1 MPNSFKYNIAN
12 QTLAL
17 KKDNYYIGVGDVEKG
32 PTSSTDYWNGIT
44 PPSGGYTI
52 YLNKASGGPSIYTA
66 SNDSEL
72 ISLTNRIA
80 GTNYTT
86 AGECL
91 VYFRSQSDKLVANID
106 YPTII
111 TNGLQINYDPAFVS
125 SYPTVNT
132 TWYSLSSGVSASLQ
146 NSPSFDACSG
156 SGSFFFDGTN
166 DTTSTLGGLSSGTFT
181 LSIWVNTQI
190 SSNGTYSII
199 AGSGSVNSVALVYTN
214 GSLTIQIGTSTG
226 LSAPINVSGINAWT
240 NYTIT
245 RNASNVV
252 TVYTNNSSNGSTGR
266 SGVFEVRALA
276 KSSTSLYY
284 RGNIGNILFYNTTL
298 TTNQIT
304 QNYNVLKG
312 RYGL

>member
-1 MPNSFKYNIAN
+1 MPNAFKYNLSN

-17 KKDNYYIGVGDVEKG
+17 KKAFFYIGVGDVGKG
-32 PTSSTDYWNGIT
+32 PTDSTGYYNGIT

-52 YLNKASGGPSIYTA
+52 YINKASGGPVIYVA
-66 SNDSEL
+66 NNDSEL
-72 ISLTNRIA
+72 ISLTNKIA
-80 GTNYTT
+80 GTSYVTVSD
-86 AGECL
+86 CL
-91 VYFRSQSDKLVANID
+91 LYFRSQNDRLVTNID
-106 YPTII
+106 YPTIL
-111 TNGLQINYDPAFVS
+111 TSGLQLNYDPAFVS
-125 SYPTVNT
+125 SYPRANT
-132 TWYSLSSGVSASLQ
+132 LWYSLSSGVSASLQ

-166 DTTSTLGGLSSGTFT
+166 DTTSSLGGVSSGAFT

-214 GSLTIQIGTSTG
+214 GSLTIQIGTSAG
-226 LSAPINVSGINAWT
+226 VSSPINVSGLNAWT

-245 RNASNVV
+245 RDAANGV
-252 TVYTNNSSNGSTGR
+252 TVYTNNSSNGSTSR

-284 RGNIGNILFYNTTL
+284 RGNIGNILFYNTIL
-298 TTNQIT
+298 TTDQIT
-304 QNYNVLKG
+304 QNYNALKG